1 MKNKTLLNYMFR
13 PIVDFMISC
22 IITITIMLTSAYII
36 KLLYMRTTL
45 SIINYLVY
53 GLRDIRDIIGQSTL
67 YLVLFLTASLSLYS
81 LMSYKRNKKL
91 VDFLKNTDKKN
102 QKLEIIMDAVNS
114 MEKGDLEK
122 SIDIEYESNRLS
134 DKKIDELDEIDEL
147 ANKINSIVY
156 QLRNITIE
164 ERQAQQTKTDLIT
177 NVSHDLRTP
186 LTSIM
191 GYLGLIEEGKYKDE
205 VQLMYYVNIAYE
217 KSKSLNILINDL
229 FELTKMQNNTIRLK
243 KININLVELL
253 SQIVSQLGFYFNKEF
268 MISRVNFN
276 EEKLIINADPDKL
289 VRAFENLI
297 TNAIKYG
304 KDGLYVDIVTEKK
317 EDMAVVK
324 VINYGEPIP
333 VLDLPNIFDRFYRV
347 EKSRNRNDGGSG
359 LGLAITKNIIN
370 LHDGE
375 ITASSDTHK
384 TVFEVQLPIMQ
395 SA

>member
-102 QKLEIIMDAVNS
+102 QKLAIIMDAVNS

-122 SIDIEYESNRLS
+122 SIDIEYESNRLR

-156 QLRNITIE
+156 KLRNITIE

-268 MISRVNFN
+268 MVSRVNFN

-317 EDMAVVK
+317 ENMAVVK